1 MKGFFKRFVVR
12 TLRLEIL
19 TIFLTLLS
27 FSFIVIVGFT
37 YIQDTSAF
45 DAVFHRSMYRL
56 NSVIVDRTKCLL
68 DEFRRVPEFMRG
80 FIEHKPD
87 LTVHD
92 KEVIDYFLNMMS
104 QQTELTTLF
113 MGMPNGDAL
122 VIDNLSGTNHPGW
135 FSSTELAPEGTLF
148 TYLSVD
154 RSKPEGEQETWNYVS
169 KDLKLI
175 TTHREPLGFDPRSRP
190 WYQGAEK
197 TGKLFWT
204 DLYTYALNGVTGLS
218 CAVPV
223 YDSSGKLLCVVGTD
237 VSLYFLSKFLSA
249 QKIGTEGKA
258 YVCDAD
264 GLILVPPVESKKTQE
279 LVSAAFVHLQ
289 QYFSDREFYLDFQK
303 RKYLISIHGFPLS
316 STKNWNIILF
326 DPWDD
331 LFQDILRSRKQIIAI
346 SLIILLIA
354 SCFVVY
360 FSKRISRPIVSLSKE
375 VDKITRLDLES
386 NLRVFSFIKEVR
398 MMDES
403 IAAMRSALRSF
414 SRYVPKDIA
423 LELIRNGQEIVLG
436 GEKREI
442 TIFFSDIKEFTS
454 VSETLSVEKLIS
466 LLEEYF
472 AVFSQTILSRN
483 GTIDKYIG
491 DGIMAFWGAPH
502 PVPDHADQACLA
514 ALYCQSH
521 LKALNEKRTQDNLP
535 PFFTRIGINTGTAL
549 VGNLG
554 TIERM
559 NYTAIGDAVN
569 LASRL
574 QGINKIYQTKI
585 ILGEETQAKLSANFV
600 VRPLDIV
607 EVKGKKIK
615 TKIYELMGVL
625 SGDSQTQVS
634 LEQMELK
641 TLFTEAYNAF
651 EKGNLKSAK
660 TQFEAIHAKFPE
672 DEPTKIYLERLK
684 N

>member
-1 MKGFFKRFVVR
+1 MS
-12 TLRLEIL
+12 
-19 TIFLTLLS
+19 LS
-27 FSFIVIVGFT
+27 LF
-37 YIQDTSAF
+37 
-45 DAVFHRSMYRL
+45 
-56 NSVIVDRTKCLL
+56 
-68 DEFRRVPEFMRG
+68 
-80 FIEHKPD
+80 FIEISVCAENRYRGEG
-87 LTVHD
+87 LC
-92 KEVIDYFLNMMS
+92 LRCR
-104 QQTELTTLF
+104 
-113 MGMPNGDAL
+113 
-122 VIDNLSGTNHPGW
+122 W
-135 FSSTELAPEGTLF
+135 SS
-148 TYLSVD
+148 S
-154 RSKPEGEQETWNYVS
+154 RSHLQEN
-169 KDLKLI
+169 
-175 TTHREPLGFDPRSRP
+175 
-190 WYQGAEK
+190 EK
-197 TGKLFWT
+197 M
-204 DLYTYALNGVTGLS
+204 
-218 CAVPV
+218 
-223 YDSSGKLLCVVGTD
+223 
-237 VSLYFLSKFLSA
+237 
-249 QKIGTEGKA
+249 
-258 YVCDAD
+258 
-264 GLILVPPVESKKTQE
+264 QE
-279 LVSAAFVHLQ
+279 LVSAAFTHLREES
-289 QYFSDREFYLDFQK
+289 SDPEFYLDFQK
-303 RKYLISIHGFPLS
+303 RKYLISIHEFPLS
-316 STKNWNIILF
+316 STKNWNIILL

-331 LFQDILRSRKQIIAI
+331 LFQDILRARKEIIAI
-346 SLIILLIA
+346 SLIILFIA
-354 SCFVVY
+354 GCFVVY

-600 VRPLDIV
+600 IRPLDIV

-625 SGDSQTQVS
+625 SGDPQTQVS

-672 DEPTKIYLERLK
+672 DEPTKIYLERLDH
-684 N
+684 